1 MRSIA
6 LAIFWAPCS
15 PCVSLAFELLGD
27 FVCGFFIEKDFLM
40 RWFYESVAKVA
51 SQIISRGCKQL
62 NLAYA
67 LILFELQVR
76 S

>member
-1 MRSIA
+1 
-6 LAIFWAPCS
+6 
-15 PCVSLAFELLGD
+15 
-27 FVCGFFIEKDFLM
+27 M